1 MSRTRGAPFTRLSL
15 IVSLFCSV
23 SAFAIEPSGDL
34 KLFHLMSG
42 APRGAED
49 MGGQSSGALTARLK
63 LKERWG
69 AWEGE
74 GHVAMNALGGGA
86 QGSLLSLSPNLN
98 SAEEPLPLRWQVID
112 EGGASA
118 LVRVDRL
125 TLSYELGSVRLKLG
139 RQALSFGQGRAFTPL
154 DRVSP
159 FSPASV
165 DREYKPGVD
174 AVRVDGY
181 WGVAGEWTMVA
192 AVRTGWGL
200 YDTVLGARA
209 QDSFGGWDI
218 GLVGLWVGGDLVAG
232 LSLGGALGDLSAFGD
247 LTWTR
252 RARSGP
258 LAEADEARG
267 TQADFLRGSVGVEGS
282 WAVSGGGGL
291 SLELAWLGDGSSE
304 PNELMSA
311 RLDPRV
317 MSGERWLLGRAYG
330 ALSLN
335 QSLTPLIRA
344 TLTVISNLED
354 RSALL
359 GPGLSWSIS
368 DEVSANLGSYFGVGE
383 GLDPQWSPQS
393 ELGALRWLT
402 FAMMSAYF

>member
-1 MSRTRGAPFTRLSL
+1 MPSVRFTLLKGLGSVALLLLSTHA
-15 IVSLFCSV
+15 
-23 SAFAIEPSGDL
+23 SALEPSGDL
-34 KLFHLMSG
+34 KLFHMMSG
-42 APRGAED
+42 APRGLK
-49 MGGQSSGALTARLK
+49 GVSGQSSGALTSRLK

-69 AWEGE
+69 SWEGE
-74 GHVAMNALGGGA
+74 GHLALIAQEGGA
-86 QGSLLSLSPNLN
+86 RGGLLSLTPNLN
-98 SAEEPLPLRWQVID
+98 RATEALPLRWQVID

-118 LVRVDRL
+118 LMRVDRL
-125 TLSYELGSVRLKLG
+125 TLSYELDAVRLKVG

-174 AVRVDGY
+174 ALRLDGY

-192 AVRTGWGL
+192 SARSGWGI
-200 YDTVLGARA
+200 YDAVLGARA
-209 QDSFGGWDI
+209 QDSFEGWDI

-232 LSLGGALGDLSAFGD
+232 LSVASALGAFSGFGDLSW
-247 LTWTR
+247 TW
-252 RARSGP
+252 RAEHGP

-267 TQADFLRGSVGVEGS
+267 VSADFIRGSLGVEGS
-282 WAVSGGGGL
+282 WAMGGGGGL
-291 SLELAWLGDGSSE
+291 SLELAWLGDGVSQPSE
-304 PNELMSA
+304 LVSA

-317 MSGERWLLGRAYG
+317 ISGERWLLGRAYG
-330 ALSLN
+330 ALSLT
-335 QSLTPLIRA
+335 QSLTPLLRA
-344 TLTVISNLED
+344 ALTLIHNLED

-359 GPGLSWSIS
+359 GSSLSWSIS
-368 DEVSANLGSYFGVGE
+368 DEASASLGSYFGVGE
-383 GLDPQWSPQS
+383 GVNPQLSPQS